1 VRKLLWT
8 LGLVVGSY
16 VVLALAIDA
25 YVGFAQPELEGEPG
39 EGVLV
44 TFDETGA
51 RHGTRLAVF
60 DDGTHLWVQSGHHF
74 RGWYER
80 LLRNP
85 EVELVRAGETR
96 RYRAVPLDDPESRAH
111 LVGVIKA
118 RTGELGFRLIR
129 ALLLFAEIKPVR
141 LDPRDA
147 AKGAQREAGLD

>member
-1 VRKLLWT
+1 MRKLLWT
-8 LGLVVGSY
+8 LGLLVGSY
-16 VVLALAIDA
+16 VVLALGIDA
-25 YVGFAQPELEGEPG
+25 YVGFAQPELEGEPR

-44 TFDETGA
+44 TFDETGE
-51 RHGTRLAVF
+51 RHETRLAVF
-60 DDGTHLWVQSGHHF
+60 DGGAHLWVQSGHHF

-85 EVELVRAGETR
+85 EVELVRGDETR
-96 RYRAVPLDDPESRAH
+96 RYHAVPLDDPESRAH
-111 LVGVIKA
+111 LIGVIKA

-147 AKGAQREAGLD
+147 AEGARREAGLE